1 MAPFE
6 IIDILKEQGADISKT
21 VMSHLDRTLTH
32 NTEVLLKVK
41 SKSSS
46 SSSTY
51 KARLIK
57 RNRMNINKK

>member
-32 NTEVLLKVK
+32 NNEVLLKVG

-46 SSSTY
+46 SSST
-51 KARLIK
+51 
-57 RNRMNINKK
+57 